1 MNSKM
6 GCTKLHA
13 LLNEKWEK
21 VFEQHRSLQKWAE
34 YINEMGF
41 RTTRITYA
49 YEITPEGR
57 PSYVMQFPD
66 HNDVFFVLDPL
77 SKLHWVSIPQ
87 EVAVKVLT
95 LGGFP

>member
-1 MNSKM
+1 MKSRM

-13 LLNEKWEK
+13 LLHEKWEM
-21 VFEQHRSLQKWAE
+21 VFQRQQSVQKWSE
-34 YINEMGF
+34 YIEEMGF

-49 YEITPEGR
+49 YETTPEGR

-77 SKLHWVSIPQ
+77 TRLHWVSIPQ
-87 EVAVKVLT
+87 ELALKVMI